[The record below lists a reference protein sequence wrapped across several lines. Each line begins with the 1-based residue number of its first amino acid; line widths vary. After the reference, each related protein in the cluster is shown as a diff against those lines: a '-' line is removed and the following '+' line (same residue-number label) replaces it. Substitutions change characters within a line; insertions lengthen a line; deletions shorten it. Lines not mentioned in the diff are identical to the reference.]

1 MKKLFLLLITTL
13 IMSLVISCV
22 NNPTTSDKIKVAV
35 SIVPESAF
43 VEAIAGDLVEVVT
56 VIPPGYSPGNYE
68 PSSQFMEDLSNASV
82 YFAIGVAAEDA
93 TIIPFLEDD
102 ILIIHLDEIVALTY
116 QERMFSGESR
126 DPHIWLSIK
135 RVIVMI
141 NAIANTLVSLDSG
154 NEAIYLAN
162 ASAYIASLQS
172 VDSLLVSAFSSIT
185 MNKFIVFHPAYGY
198 FADDY
203 GLDMIA
209 VEEDGQEATASHLT
223 DVIDIANANDI
234 HTIFYQAE
242 IDSSQVEAFAE
253 EINAVM
259 VELDPLAY
267 DYLTNIITL
276 SNLILEALR

>member
-1 MKKLFLLLITTL
+1 MKKLFLLLFTTL

-135 RVIVMI
+135 RVIVMV
-141 NAIANTLVSLDSG
+141 NAIANALVSLDSG

-209 VEEDGQEATASHLT
+209 VEEDGKEATASHLT

>member
-1 MKKLFLLLITTL
+1 MKKLYLLIFTALLL
-13 IMSLVISCV
+13 SLMVSCV
-22 NNPTTSDKIKVAV
+22 NSSTTSDKIKVAV

-135 RVIVMI
+135 RVIVMV
-141 NAIANTLVSLDSG
+141 NAITNTLVSLDSD
-154 NEAIYLAN
+154 NEAVYLAN

-209 VEEDGQEATASHLT
+209 VEEDGKEATASHLT

-267 DYLTNIITL
+267 DYITNIITL

>member
-1 MKKLFLLLITTL
+1 MKKLFLLLFTTL

-209 VEEDGQEATASHLT
+209 VEEDGKEATASHLT